1 MIFRAPKCEGSHY
14 WLVASQLRKILFGS
28 AQNNIKLLNSF
39 LLRLHNQRLKLNP
52 ALKTRRNILRIYV
65 ISDTHGRADKAA
77 AIYKTLQD
85 IDLIVHLGDHW
96 NDAKRM
102 KEQLNVPLIG
112 VKGNMDG
119 SFARDGYH
127 ILETDFGKIFLAHGH
142 MENVKHG
149 LETIIY
155 KAGSLQ
161 CRAAFFGHTHIP
173 LFLEAEGIYLLNPGS
188 LALPVG
194 GRKGSYAVVTV
205 TKDSLNAA
213 ILYEEAPQTRR
224 TGPGPIR
231 NMLND
236 SDRF

>member
-1 MIFRAPKCEGSHY
+1 MINFFYINVTKSIE
-14 WLVASQLRKILFGS
+14 
-28 AQNNIKLLNSF
+28 
-39 LLRLHNQRLKLNP
+39 
-52 ALKTRRNILRIYV
+52 KTWRNFVYNMRIYV
-65 ISDTHGRADKAA
+65 VSDTHGRIDKAME
-77 AIYKTLQD
+77 IYKTLQE

-127 ILETDFGKIFLAHGH
+127 ILETDFGRIFLAHGH
-142 MENVKHG
+142 MESVKQG
-149 LETIIY
+149 LDNIMY
-155 KAGSLQ
+155 KAESLQ

-173 LFLEAEGIYLLNPGS
+173 LFLEANGMYLLNPGS
-188 LALPVG
+188 LTLPTG
-194 GRKGSYAVVTV
+194 GRKGSYAVATV

-213 ILYEEAPQTRR
+213 ILYADVQRTRKNES
-224 TGPGPIR
+224 GLPGSSGSIR
-231 NMLND
+231 SMLND